1 METICLIF
9 ILVKVADGIRIFERM
24 NVIVNT
30 LIYSLNLILVFLGL
44 LIVFNL
50 AMVPLAQ
57 AIWGTYLIGYKT
69 FPDTVVS
76 VFLIAYSKGNLEDLL
91 ELNIFWSL
99 VFMVMYYMIAIFFI
113 HAAFHH
119 VQTDALKNVVLLH
132 TLKET
137 DVISDVVKEEITDPK
152 HFQAQQQRKLVEE
165 IVRSLKWLFGWAGRS
180 QLKML
185 DKIKDMFGPKEEDSD
200 DEE

>member
-99 VFMVMYYMIAIFFI
+99 VFMIMYYMIAIFFI

-119 VQTDALKNVVLLH
+119 V
-132 TLKET
+132 
-137 DVISDVVKEEITDPK
+137 
-152 HFQAQQQRKLVEE
+152 
-165 IVRSLKWLFGWAGRS
+165 
-180 QLKML
+180 
-185 DKIKDMFGPKEEDSD
+185 
-200 DEE
+200 